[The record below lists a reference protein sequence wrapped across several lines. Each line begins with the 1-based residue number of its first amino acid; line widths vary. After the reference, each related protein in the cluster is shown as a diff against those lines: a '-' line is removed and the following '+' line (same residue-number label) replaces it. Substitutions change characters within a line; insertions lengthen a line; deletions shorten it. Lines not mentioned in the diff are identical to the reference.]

1 MAADIGQG
9 SYVTFGNIVGASATH
24 YRVNSIALGGVS
36 RDVVDASHLLTTGGK
51 QFIASEFYD
60 PGELSLEIHHDPSLN
75 PLSLLTNVATNQ
87 QCVITFANGGSSTT
101 VWSAFGFA
109 SSFEASVPKDDMMTG
124 TLTIKL
130 SGTLFTPSTN

>member
-1 MAADIGQG
+1 MAHDIGQG
-9 SYVTFGNIVGASATH
+9 TFVTFGTIVGAAATQ
-24 YRVNSIALGGVS
+24 YKVNGVSLGGVS

-51 QFIASEFYD
+51 QFIASEYYD

-75 PLSLLTNVATNQ
+75 PVSLLTNVATNQ
-87 QCVITFANGGSSTT
+87 VCAIHFANGGTSTA

-109 SSFEASVPKDDMMTG
+109 SSFEASAPKDDMMTG

-130 SGTLFTPSTN
+130 SGNLNV